1 MRNIK
6 CSWYGDEEDLGG
18 IGEEQK
24 DNILWFFS
32 IKETREVEIN
42 LRNRKT
48 SFFTMVLKHYC
59 IAMEL
64 IWVYNRWYGH

>member
-1 MRNIK
+1 MEMRRI
-6 CSWYGDEEDLGG
+6 WEESEKSKKITFYD
-18 IGEEQK
+18 
-24 DNILWFFS
+24 FFS

-64 IWVYNRWYGH
+64 I